1 MDRKLFILGF
11 TIPVMEKKIIVLL
24 SCIYVADQFS
34 LHSEDMVLFQIYD
47 GSLQDQRENFFYLTV
62 SFLGVSCM
70 V

>member
-1 MDRKLFILGF
+1 
-11 TIPVMEKKIIVLL
+11 MEKKITVLL